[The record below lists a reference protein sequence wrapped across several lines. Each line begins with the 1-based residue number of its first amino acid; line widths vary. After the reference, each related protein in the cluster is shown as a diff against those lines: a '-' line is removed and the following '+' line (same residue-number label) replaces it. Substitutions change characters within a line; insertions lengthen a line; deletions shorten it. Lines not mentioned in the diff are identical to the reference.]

1 MALRAGR
8 TWPPA
13 RVVPASN
20 DRGWYH
26 AVGQGATAPPL
37 TLFGRRGYHADGA
50 GDPVERM
57 VVYRTWSDQ
66 EAQILKGLLE
76 SYGIPVLLDSD
87 ISHSLYPLTL
97 DGLGETR
104 VLVPGEARAEAESI
118 LAGHR
123 ARTGR
128 LDA

>member
-1 MALRAGR
+1 M
-8 TWPPA
+8 P
-13 RVVPASN
+13 
-20 DRGWYH
+20 RGE
-26 AVGQGATAPPL
+26 PM
-37 TLFGRRGYHADGA
+37 
-50 GDPVERM
+50 ERI

-66 EAQILKGLLE
+66 EALILKGLLE

-104 VLVPGEARAEAESI
+104 ILVPWRARAEAESI

-123 ARTGR
+123 AKSGR
-128 LDA
+128 LDD